1 MTPDP
6 RRDGGRSA
14 AEWVSFAV
22 ACLVLALVIGLIALE
37 MRGDEVAAAPVVEP
51 AGTAAEEADGFHVPV
66 EIRNEGDEAASDVQV
81 IATLTID
88 GEPTEG
94 DLTVDFLAGG
104 ASEELVFV
112 FPDDPADG
120 ELELRV
126 ASYSTP

>member
-1 MTPDP
+1 MTSEP
-6 RRDGGRSA
+6 RREGGRSA

-22 ACLVLALVIGLIALE
+22 ACLVLALVVGLIALE
-37 MRGDEVAAAPVVEP
+37 LR
-51 AGTAAEEADGFHVPV
+51 GTAAPAAPTVELAGSPIEEADGFHVSV

-88 GEPTEG
+88 GEPTDG

-126 ASYSTP
+126 AGYSTP

>member
-1 MTPDP
+1 MTPEP
-6 RRDGGRSA
+6 RQDGGRSA

-22 ACLVLALVIGLIALE
+22 ACVVLAAVVSLIALE
-37 MRGDEVAAAPVVEP
+37 MRGTEAPAAPLVEA
-51 AGTAAEEADGFHVPV
+51 AGAVTEEADGFHVPV
-66 EIRNEGDEAASDVQV
+66 EIRNDGDAAASDVQV

-112 FPDDPADG
+112 FSEDPADG

-126 ASYSTP
+126 AGYSTP

>member
-1 MTPDP
+1 MTTDQQ
-6 RRDGGRSA
+6 RDGGRSP
-14 AEWVSFAV
+14 AEWFSFAV
-22 ACLVLALVIGLIALE
+22 ACVVLALVVGLIALE
-37 MRGDEVAAAPVVEP
+37 MRGTEAPAAPVVEP
-51 AGTAAEEADGFHVPV
+51 AGAATEEADGFHVPV
-66 EIRNEGDEAASDVQV
+66 EIRNEGDEATSDVQV
-81 IATLTID
+81 VATLTID

-94 DLTVDFLAGG
+94 DLSVDFLAGG